1 MTINKRFIFIPNEI
15 EDEAIQKLAS
25 EKSAQETQRQQ
36 LVKQAQ
42 EQGGMQ

>member
-1 MTINKRFIFIPNEI
+1 MTINKRFIFLPNQL
-15 EDEAIQKLAS
+15 EDEAIQKLNS

-42 EQGGMQ
+42 EQGGIE